1 MQTPHARQIRGIQL
15 TSQARSI
22 QRPRW
27 AQGAQGTQGARR
39 TRSPRPAPSGFTLLE
54 LLVTLLLLSVL
65 TSLTLP
71 GFRAQWRAAH
81 RSEGVQA
88 LTALQMAQET
98 FRSRQTRYA
107 QSLTELG
114 MSEQSSSGRFRL
126 SVVQASSD
134 GFTLDAQ
141 AEGDQARDDRCQ
153 RLRLVQTQG
162 QVSLLSFAP
171 GTSATTGCWPQ

>member
-1 MQTPHARQIRGIQL
+1 MRSATSTGSAKSAQSSQQAQTGI
-15 TSQARSI
+15 
-22 QRPRW
+22 
-27 AQGAQGTQGARR
+27 
-39 TRSPRPAPSGFTLLE
+39 TLLE
-54 LLVTLLLLSVL
+54 LLVTLLLMSVL
-65 TSLTLP
+65 VSLAVP

-88 LTALQMAQET
+88 LTALQMAQEN

-107 QSLTELG
+107 QSLAELV
-114 MSEQSSSGRFRL
+114 MPEQSANGRFRL
-126 SVVQASSD
+126 SVVQASAD
-134 GFTLDAQ
+134 AFTLEAQ

-171 GTSATTGCWPQ
+171 GQVPTSGCWPQ

>member
-1 MQTPHARQIRGIQL
+1 MQTMHAQRVRGTPAAAL
-15 TSQARSI
+15 ARPVGRARWAHRARLARS
-22 QRPRW
+22 
-27 AQGAQGTQGARR
+27 
-39 TRSPRPAPSGFTLLE
+39 SRPAPPGFTLVE
-54 LLVTLLLLSVL
+54 LLVTLLLLAVL
-65 TSLTLP
+65 TTLTLP

-107 QSLTELG
+107 QSLTELALP
-114 MSEQSSSGRFRL
+114 EQSPGGRFRL
-126 SVVQASSD
+126 SVVQASAD
-134 GFTLDAQ
+134 GFTLEAQ

-171 GTSATTGCWPQ
+171 GTVATTGCWPQ